1 MNQNGDQE
9 FHFAADVGAQR
20 VARVYAEALLN
31 AAEKQHQ
38 ADAVLEEL
46 ESLVRDVFRADPQLE
61 AFLASGVVSRENKAN
76 VLRSVFESRAT
87 ETFANFLLVLNAHER
102 LDLLRPILAAL
113 RELRDQRARRIRVLV
128 RSAVPLPDDQRSR
141 LEHELREAFR
151 LDPVLE
157 MRVEP
162 ALLGGLVVRVG
173 DWVYDDSVRTRI
185 ETLRNQLMARSSH
198 EIQTRRDRFSSP
210 IGN

>member
-1 MNQNGDQE
+1 MNQNGDQQVYP
-9 FHFAADVGAQR
+9 AADVGAQR

-38 ADAVLEEL
+38 ADAVLEEF
-46 ESLVRDVFRADPQLE
+46 ESLVQDVFRASPQFE
-61 AFLASGVVSRENKAN
+61 SFLASGVIDRDQKA
-76 VLRSVFESRAT
+76 VVIRSVFEGRAS
-87 ETFANFLLVLNAHER
+87 ELFVNFFLVLNAHER
-102 LDLLRPILAAL
+102 LSLLRSILAAV
-113 RELRDQRARRIRVLV
+113 RALRDQRARRLRVVV
-128 RSAVPLPDDQRSR
+128 RTAVPLPDDQRGR

-157 MRVEP
+157 TRVEP

-173 DWVYDDSVRTRI
+173 DWVYDASVRTRI
-185 ETLRNQLMARSSH
+185 DTLRNQLMARSSH
-198 EIQTRRDRFSSP
+198 EIQSRRDRFSSA